1 MLCRLSISKIAKRRI
16 KAGFVTTLFVTKR
29 LACSGSKIYL
39 RKKKIN
45 ASIACSAS
53 IAVVLGPHLRT
64 MQLPGRVAVHQ
75 KATRYLGKKIT
86 CFFT

>member
-1 MLCRLSISKIAKRRI
+1 MLCRLSISKIAKRRN

-53 IAVVLGPHLRT
+53 IAVVLGPHLW
-64 MQLPGRVAVHQ
+64 MVQLPGHVAVVKSRHAILVR
-75 KATRYLGKKIT
+75 K
-86 CFFT
+86 